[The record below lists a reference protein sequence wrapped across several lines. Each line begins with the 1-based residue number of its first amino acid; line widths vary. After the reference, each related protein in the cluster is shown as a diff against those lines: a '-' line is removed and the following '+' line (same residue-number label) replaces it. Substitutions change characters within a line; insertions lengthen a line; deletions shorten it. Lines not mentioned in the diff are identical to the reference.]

1 MMKKLLLLAAMTVAL
16 ASVLS
21 ADWPIPPCYFEG
33 TCRAD
38 VR

>member
-1 MMKKLLLLAAMTVAL
+1 MMKKLLLLAAMVFAL
-16 ASVLS
+16 TSAVS
-21 ADWPIPPCYFEG
+21 ADMPMPPCIPEG